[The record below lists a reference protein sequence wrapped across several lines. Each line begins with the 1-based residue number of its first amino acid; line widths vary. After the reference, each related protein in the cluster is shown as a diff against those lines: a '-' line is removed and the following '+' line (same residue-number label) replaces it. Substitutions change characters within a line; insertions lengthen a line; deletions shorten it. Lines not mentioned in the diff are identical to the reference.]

1 MRKSFL
7 MILLIACALLAQAQT
22 RQQMGG
28 VYYAYP
34 APKKPVSVKAPEGYT
49 PFYISHYGRHGSR
62 WLPSDSRYTWVNHHF
77 DDETNLTPLGKKVKG
92 WLTQVWEN
100 AKGNGGKL
108 TKLGEKQ
115 HRGIADRM
123 ARNFPQIFAKGNHV
137 QARSSVVDRCA
148 KSMLAFTDE
157 LRQLQPSL
165 DMDVKTDSADM
176 AWIAYTSPEVKAL
189 ENRTHI
195 VAKVSPDRFLHQ
207 LFKDIMKVDDPM
219 KLMSEIHTIASSIQ
233 DVGLNFKSY
242 PRQIEVGLYGLFT
255 DEEFKAFYDAN
266 NLRMTICNGEYPTNE
281 RIPARSAISLWEN
294 IEAEADKALSSD
306 KSSATLRFGHD
317 TSLYRLYSLMNMFF
331 ARPDAC
337 CDTDAKMASYKK
349 ESDAMDVVVPMAAN
363 LQLVFYKKKQWDR
376 AYPESNVL
384 VRILCNERN
393 VGELNLNAYIYND
406 DIEDMAGNYYTWAS
420 LKNYMH
426 EYIHYL
432 EHVRQLNAI
441 NTMVGT
447 AQANTKTAGK
457 FGKGSEEHGQT
468 LPAVLVPNGQ
478 NFWTPQTQ
486 DTEKKCIAPYY
497 YKDTELQGFR
507 NSHWIVGGCT
517 QDYGSFTIATLGG
530 KLRLQPEERATRF
543 SHEDEVSH
551 PHYYAVHL
559 RDEHLKTEM
568 TALSHSAIFRITPD
582 QDEDI
587 HIVINPNSDE
597 GEGYIEIDTLRHLV
611 YGYNPVH
618 RIYQGWGEPAG
629 FSGHFVLD
637 YSGELSFAIP
647 CSHMPNP
654 QYGETPCGFVDFGVF
669 SKEGKKPQ
677 GLSAKGSRSGA
688 WLTFKG
694 KAGKTIELR
703 AASSFTSK
711 ENACDNLISETAG
724 GYGFD
729 DLMRK
734 AETVWCDRLHTI
746 DVESKDVA
754 KVNQFYGALY
764 RASFLP
770 REMSDADGG
779 YPSFAKGE
787 HKYNEACNVNGF
799 DGNAD
804 MDETDM
810 VAEDTVVVDT
820 VAVDD
825 DNWPLT
831 YGDFSMW
838 DIYRAE
844 LPLYNIITP
853 TLSGDMMQS
862 LVNMYKE
869 GGWMPIFPCWN
880 SYTAAMIGDHSG
892 VALAD
897 AYVKGIRSFD
907 AKTAYE
913 GMRKNAFESPKTFEE
928 YKNGMGRRALNSYLK
943 YGYIPMED
951 SVKEAFHTNEQTSRT
966 LEYAFDD
973 FAVAQLAKALAE
985 SCSVEAKD
993 GPYTRQ
999 SLMTDYAELMRRS
1012 ENWRN
1017 VINPKT
1023 GWADGRHQNG
1033 KWEGNT
1039 DLVHRKSYIT
1049 EGATCHYTWYV
1060 PQNIQGLFNVINKSV
1075 DKSAKRLNRNA
1086 QGISQSDTM
1095 SAVVSRLDKMF
1106 DEGLYWHGNEPCHQV
1121 AYLYDA
1127 AGAPWKTQQRIHHI
1141 LNTEYNDTPGGL
1153 SGNDDAGQMS
1163 AWYVFSAIGFY
1174 PVCPSTPYYY
1184 IGTPSFDK
1192 VTFNLENG
1200 KKFEIQAHGVGDK
1213 AFYIQKTL
1221 LNGKPMSGY
1230 QLSHDDILKGGNL
1243 EFWMGERP
1251 ANESK

>member
-7 MILLIACALLAQAQT
+7 MILLMACALLAQAQT

-34 APKKPVSVKAPEGYT
+34 APKKPVSVRAPEGYT

-62 WLPSDSRYTWVNHHF
+62 WLPSDSRYIWVNQHF
-77 DDETNLTPLGKKVKG
+77 DDESNLTPLGKKVKG

-123 ARNFPQIFAKGNHV
+123 AHNFPQIFAKGNHV

-207 LFKDIMKVDDPM
+207 LFKDITKVDDPI

-242 PRQIEVGLYGLFT
+242 PRQIEKGLYGLFT

-266 NLRMTICNGEYPTNE
+266 NLRMTICNGVYPTNE

-294 IEAEADKALSSD
+294 VEAEADKALASD
-306 KSSATLRFGHD
+306 RPSATLRFGHD

-582 QDEDI
+582 QDEEV

-597 GEGYIEIDTLRHLV
+597 GEGYIEIDTLHHII

-637 YSGELSFAIP
+637 YSGELNFDVPSSDI
-647 CSHMPNP
+647 SNP
-654 QYGETPCGFVDFGVF
+654 RYGETPCGFDDFGVF
-669 SKEGKKPQ
+669 SKEEKTPQ

-694 KAGKTIELR
+694 KAGKPIEIR

-711 ENACDNLISETAG
+711 KNACDNLVGETAG
-724 GYGFD
+724 GFDFD
-729 DLMRK
+729 DFILN
-734 AETVWCDRLHTI
+734 AETIWCDRLHAI

-770 REMSDADGG
+770 HEMSDVYGSYPTFSKGKVEILDSSDSSALDDSADI
-779 YPSFAKGE
+779 
-787 HKYNEACNVNGF
+787 
-799 DGNAD
+799 AD
-804 MDETDM
+804 
-810 VAEDTVVVDT
+810 VLYVDT
-820 VAVDD
+820 ACVDSIATI
-825 DNWPLT
+825 PT
-831 YGDFSMW
+831 IYGDFSMW

-844 LPLYNIITP
+844 LPLCNIITP

-862 LVNMYKE
+862 LANMYKE

-892 VALAD
+892 VVLAD

-1075 DKSAKRLNRNA
+1075 DKSAKCLNRNV

>member
-7 MILLIACALLAQAQT
+7 MILLMACALLAQAQT

-62 WLPSDSRYTWVNHHF
+62 WLPSDSRYIWVNQHF
-77 DDETNLTPLGKKVKG
+77 DDESNLTPLGKKVKG

-123 ARNFPQIFAKGNHV
+123 AHNFPQIFAKGNHV

-207 LFKDIMKVDDPM
+207 LFKDITKVDDPI

-242 PRQIEVGLYGLFT
+242 PRQIEKGLYGLFT

-266 NLRMTICNGEYPTNE
+266 NLRMTICNGVYPTNE

-294 IEAEADKALSSD
+294 VEAEADKALASD
-306 KSSATLRFGHD
+306 RPSATLRFGHD

-582 QDEDI
+582 QDEEV

-597 GEGYIEIDTLRHLV
+597 GEGYIEIDTLHHII

-637 YSGELSFAIP
+637 YSGELNFDVPSSDI
-647 CSHMPNP
+647 SNP
-654 QYGETPCGFVDFGVF
+654 RYGETPCGFDDFGVF
-669 SKEGKKPQ
+669 SKEEKTPQ

-694 KAGKTIELR
+694 KAGKPIEIR

-711 ENACDNLISETAG
+711 KNACDNLVGETAG
-724 GYGFD
+724 GFDFD
-729 DLMRK
+729 DFILN
-734 AETVWCDRLHTI
+734 AETIWCDRLHAI

-770 REMSDADGG
+770 HEMSDVYGSYPTFSKGKVEILDSSDSSALDDSADI
-779 YPSFAKGE
+779 
-787 HKYNEACNVNGF
+787 
-799 DGNAD
+799 AD
-804 MDETDM
+804 
-810 VAEDTVVVDT
+810 VLYVDT
-820 VAVDD
+820 ACVDSIATI
-825 DNWPLT
+825 PT
-831 YGDFSMW
+831 IYGDFSMW

-928 YKNGMGRRALNSYLK
+928 YKNGMGRRALNSYVR

-1023 GWADGRHQNG
+1023 GWADGRHQNA

-1075 DKSAKRLNRNA
+1075 DKSAKCLNRNV

-1213 AFYIQKTL
+1213 AFYIQKML

>member
-115 HRGIADRM
+115 HRGIADRI

-242 PRQIEVGLYGLFT
+242 PRQIEKGLYGLFT

-266 NLRMTICNGEYPTNE
+266 NLRMTICNGVYPTNE

-294 IEAEADKALSSD
+294 VEAEADKALASD
-306 KSSATLRFGHD
+306 RPSATLRFGHD

-582 QDEDI
+582 QDEEV

-597 GEGYIEIDTLRHLV
+597 GEGYIEIDTLHHII

-637 YSGELSFAIP
+637 YSGELNFDVPSSDI
-647 CSHMPNP
+647 SNP
-654 QYGETPCGFVDFGVF
+654 RYGETPCGFDDFGVF
-669 SKEGKKPQ
+669 SKEEKTPQ

-694 KAGKTIELR
+694 KAGKPIEIR

-711 ENACDNLISETAG
+711 KNACDNLVGETAG
-724 GYGFD
+724 GFDFD
-729 DLMRK
+729 DFILN
-734 AETVWCDRLHTI
+734 AETIWCDRLHAI

-770 REMSDADGG
+770 HEMSDVYGSYPTFSKGKVEILDSSDSSALDDSADI
-779 YPSFAKGE
+779 
-787 HKYNEACNVNGF
+787 
-799 DGNAD
+799 AD
-804 MDETDM
+804 
-810 VAEDTVVVDT
+810 VLYVDT
-820 VAVDD
+820 ACVDSIATI
-825 DNWPLT
+825 PT
-831 YGDFSMW
+831 IYGDFSMW

-880 SYTAAMIGDHSG
+880 SYTAAMIGDHSS
-892 VALAD
+892 VVLAD

>member
-7 MILLIACALLAQAQT
+7 MILLMACALLAQAQT

-62 WLPSDSRYTWVNHHF
+62 WLPSGSRYTWVNHHF

-115 HRGIADRM
+115 HRGIADRI

-207 LFKDIMKVDDPM
+207 LFKDITKVDDPI

-242 PRQIEVGLYGLFT
+242 PRQIEKGLYGLFT

-294 IEAEADKALSSD
+294 VEAEADKALASD
-306 KSSATLRFGHD
+306 RPSATLRFGHD

-582 QDEDI
+582 QDEEV

-597 GEGYIEIDTLRHLV
+597 GEGYIEIDTLHHII

-637 YSGELSFAIP
+637 YSGELNFDVPSSDI
-647 CSHMPNP
+647 SNP
-654 QYGETPCGFVDFGVF
+654 RYGETPCGFDDFGVF
-669 SKEGKKPQ
+669 SKEEKTPQ

-694 KAGKTIELR
+694 KAGKPIEIR

-711 ENACDNLISETAG
+711 KNACDNLVGETAG
-724 GYGFD
+724 GFDFD
-729 DLMRK
+729 DFILN
-734 AETVWCDRLHTI
+734 AETIWCDRLHAI

-770 REMSDADGG
+770 HEMSDVYGSYPTFSTGKVEILDSSDSSALDDSADI
-779 YPSFAKGE
+779 
-787 HKYNEACNVNGF
+787 
-799 DGNAD
+799 AD
-804 MDETDM
+804 
-810 VAEDTVVVDT
+810 VLYVDT
-820 VAVDD
+820 ACVDSISTI
-825 DNWPLT
+825 PT
-831 YGDFSMW
+831 IYGDFSMW

>member
-7 MILLIACALLAQAQT
+7 MILLMACALLAQAQT

-62 WLPSDSRYTWVNHHF
+62 WLPSDSRYIWVNQHF
-77 DDETNLTPLGKKVKG
+77 DDESNLTPLGKKVKG

-123 ARNFPQIFAKGNHV
+123 AHNFPQIFAKGNHV

-207 LFKDIMKVDDPM
+207 LFKDITKVDDPM

-242 PRQIEVGLYGLFT
+242 PRQIEKGLYGLFT

-294 IEAEADKALSSD
+294 VEAEADKALASD
-306 KSSATLRFGHD
+306 RQSATLRFGHD

-582 QDEDI
+582 QDEEV

-597 GEGYIEIDTLRHLV
+597 GEGYIEIDTLHHII

-637 YSGELSFAIP
+637 YSGELNFDVPSSDI
-647 CSHMPNP
+647 SNP
-654 QYGETPCGFVDFGVF
+654 RYGETPCGFDDFGVF
-669 SKEGKKPQ
+669 SKEEKTPQ

-694 KAGKTIELR
+694 KAGKPIEIR

-711 ENACDNLISETAG
+711 KNACDNLVGETAG
-724 GYGFD
+724 GFDFD
-729 DLMRK
+729 DFILK
-734 AETVWCDRLHTI
+734 AETIWCDRLHAI

-770 REMSDADGG
+770 HEMSDVYGSYPTFSTGKVEILDSSDSSALDDSADI
-779 YPSFAKGE
+779 
-787 HKYNEACNVNGF
+787 
-799 DGNAD
+799 AD
-804 MDETDM
+804 
-810 VAEDTVVVDT
+810 VLYVDT
-820 VAVDD
+820 ACVDSISTI
-825 DNWPLT
+825 PT
-831 YGDFSMW
+831 IYGDFSMW

-985 SCSVEAKD
+985 SCSAEAKD
-993 GPYTRQ
+993 GPCTRQ
-999 SLMTDYAELMRRS
+999 SLKADYAELMRRS

>member
-7 MILLIACALLAQAQT
+7 MILLIVCALLAQAQT

-34 APKKPVSVKAPEGYT
+34 APKKPVSVKAPEGYI

-62 WLPSDSRYTWVNHHF
+62 WLPSDSRYIWVNQHF
-77 DDETNLTPLGKKVKG
+77 DDESNLTPLGKTVKG

-115 HRGIADRM
+115 YRGIADRM
-123 ARNFPQIFAKGNHV
+123 AHNFPQIFAKGNHV

-207 LFKDIMKVDDPM
+207 LFKDITKVDDPM

-242 PRQIEVGLYGLFT
+242 PRQIEKGLYGLFT

-294 IEAEADKALSSD
+294 VEAEADKALASD
-306 KSSATLRFGHD
+306 RPSATLRFGHD

-384 VRILCNERN
+384 VKILCNERN

-582 QDEDI
+582 QDEEV

-597 GEGYIEIDTLRHLV
+597 GEGYIEIDTLHHII

-637 YSGELSFAIP
+637 YSGELNFDVPSSDI
-647 CSHMPNP
+647 SNP
-654 QYGETPCGFVDFGVF
+654 RYGETPCGFDDFGVF
-669 SKEGKKPQ
+669 SKEEKTPQ
-677 GLSAKGSRSGA
+677 GLSVKGSRSGA

-694 KAGKTIELR
+694 KAGKPIEIR

-711 ENACDNLISETAG
+711 KNACDNLVGETG
-724 GYGFD
+724 GRF
-729 DLMRK
+729 
-734 AETVWCDRLHTI
+734 
-746 DVESKDVA
+746 
-754 KVNQFYGALY
+754 
-764 RASFLP
+764 
-770 REMSDADGG
+770 
-779 YPSFAKGE
+779 
-787 HKYNEACNVNGF
+787 
-799 DGNAD
+799 
-804 MDETDM
+804 
-810 VAEDTVVVDT
+810 
-820 VAVDD
+820 
-825 DNWPLT
+825 
-831 YGDFSMW
+831 
-838 DIYRAE
+838 
-844 LPLYNIITP
+844 
-853 TLSGDMMQS
+853 
-862 LVNMYKE
+862 
-869 GGWMPIFPCWN
+869 
-880 SYTAAMIGDHSG
+880 
-892 VALAD
+892 
-897 AYVKGIRSFD
+897 
-907 AKTAYE
+907 
-913 GMRKNAFESPKTFEE
+913 
-928 YKNGMGRRALNSYLK
+928 
-943 YGYIPMED
+943 
-951 SVKEAFHTNEQTSRT
+951 
-966 LEYAFDD
+966 
-973 FAVAQLAKALAE
+973 
-985 SCSVEAKD
+985 
-993 GPYTRQ
+993 
-999 SLMTDYAELMRRS
+999 
-1012 ENWRN
+1012 
-1017 VINPKT
+1017 
-1023 GWADGRHQNG
+1023 
-1033 KWEGNT
+1033 
-1039 DLVHRKSYIT
+1039 
-1049 EGATCHYTWYV
+1049 
-1060 PQNIQGLFNVINKSV
+1060 
-1075 DKSAKRLNRNA
+1075 
-1086 QGISQSDTM
+1086 
-1095 SAVVSRLDKMF
+1095 
-1106 DEGLYWHGNEPCHQV
+1106 
-1121 AYLYDA
+1121 
-1127 AGAPWKTQQRIHHI
+1127 
-1141 LNTEYNDTPGGL
+1141 
-1153 SGNDDAGQMS
+1153 
-1163 AWYVFSAIGFY
+1163 
-1174 PVCPSTPYYY
+1174 
-1184 IGTPSFDK
+1184 
-1192 VTFNLENG
+1192 
-1200 KKFEIQAHGVGDK
+1200 
-1213 AFYIQKTL
+1213 
-1221 LNGKPMSGY
+1221 
-1230 QLSHDDILKGGNL
+1230 
-1243 EFWMGERP
+1243 
-1251 ANESK
+1251 

>member
-1 MRKSFL
+1 
-7 MILLIACALLAQAQT
+7 
-22 RQQMGG
+22 
-28 VYYAYP
+28 
-34 APKKPVSVKAPEGYT
+34 
-49 PFYISHYGRHGSR
+49 
-62 WLPSDSRYTWVNHHF
+62 
-77 DDETNLTPLGKKVKG
+77 
-92 WLTQVWEN
+92 
-100 AKGNGGKL
+100 
-108 TKLGEKQ
+108 
-115 HRGIADRM
+115 
-123 ARNFPQIFAKGNHV
+123 
-137 QARSSVVDRCA
+137 
-148 KSMLAFTDE
+148 
-157 LRQLQPSL
+157 
-165 DMDVKTDSADM
+165 
-176 AWIAYTSPEVKAL
+176 
-189 ENRTHI
+189 
-195 VAKVSPDRFLHQ
+195 
-207 LFKDIMKVDDPM
+207 
-219 KLMSEIHTIASSIQ
+219 
-233 DVGLNFKSY
+233 
-242 PRQIEVGLYGLFT
+242 
-255 DEEFKAFYDAN
+255 
-266 NLRMTICNGEYPTNE
+266 MTICNGEYPTNE

-294 IEAEADKALSSD
+294 VEAEADKALASD
-306 KSSATLRFGHD
+306 RPSATLRFGHD

-384 VRILCNERN
+384 VKILCNERN

-582 QDEDI
+582 QDEEV

-597 GEGYIEIDTLRHLV
+597 GEGYIEIDTLHHII

-637 YSGELSFAIP
+637 YSGELNFDVPSSDI
-647 CSHMPNP
+647 SNP
-654 QYGETPCGFVDFGVF
+654 RYGETPCGFDDFGVF
-669 SKEGKKPQ
+669 SKEEKTPQ
-677 GLSAKGSRSGA
+677 GLSVKGSRSGA

-694 KAGKTIELR
+694 KAGKPIEIR

-711 ENACDNLISETAG
+711 KNACDNLVGETAG
-724 GYGFD
+724 GFDFD
-729 DLMRK
+729 DFILK
-734 AETVWCDRLHTI
+734 AETIWCDRLHAI

-770 REMSDADGG
+770 HEMSDVYGSYPTFSKGKVEILDSPDSSALDDSADI
-779 YPSFAKGE
+779 
-787 HKYNEACNVNGF
+787 
-799 DGNAD
+799 AD
-804 MDETDM
+804 VLD
-810 VAEDTVVVDT
+810 VDT
-820 VAVDD
+820 ACVDSTTTI
-825 DNWPLT
+825 PT
-831 YGDFSMW
+831 IYGDFSMW

-1075 DKSAKRLNRNA
+1075 DKSAKCLNRNV

>member
-7 MILLIACALLAQAQT
+7 MILLIVCALLAQAQT

-62 WLPSDSRYTWVNHHF
+62 WLPSDSRYIWVNQHF
-77 DDETNLTPLGKKVKG
+77 DDESNLTPLGKKVKG

-100 AKGNGGKL
+100 AKGNDGKL

-123 ARNFPQIFAKGNHV
+123 VRNFPQIFAKGNHV

-207 LFKDIMKVDDPM
+207 LFKDITKVDDPM

-242 PRQIEVGLYGLFT
+242 PRQIEKGLYGLFT

-294 IEAEADKALSSD
+294 VEAEADKALASD
-306 KSSATLRFGHD
+306 RPSATLRFGHD

-406 DIEDMAGNYYTWAS
+406 DIEYMAGNYYTWAS

-582 QDEDI
+582 QDEEV

-597 GEGYIEIDTLRHLV
+597 GEGYIEIDTLHHII

-637 YSGELSFAIP
+637 YSGELNFDVPSSDI
-647 CSHMPNP
+647 SNP
-654 QYGETPCGFVDFGVF
+654 RYGETPCGFDDFGVF
-669 SKEGKKPQ
+669 SKEEKTPQ

-694 KAGKTIELR
+694 KAGKPIEIR

-711 ENACDNLISETAG
+711 KNACDNLVGETAG
-724 GYGFD
+724 GFDFD
-729 DLMRK
+729 DFILN
-734 AETVWCDRLHTI
+734 AETIWCDRLHAI

-770 REMSDADGG
+770 HEMSDVYGSYPTFSKGKVEILDSSDSSALDDSADI
-779 YPSFAKGE
+779 
-787 HKYNEACNVNGF
+787 
-799 DGNAD
+799 AD
-804 MDETDM
+804 
-810 VAEDTVVVDT
+810 VLYVDT
-820 VAVDD
+820 ACVDSIATI
-825 DNWPLT
+825 PT
-831 YGDFSMW
+831 IYGDFSMW

-844 LPLYNIITP
+844 LPLCNIITP

-862 LVNMYKE
+862 LANMYKE

-892 VALAD
+892 VVLAD

-1075 DKSAKRLNRNA
+1075 DKSAKCLNRNV

>member
-7 MILLIACALLAQAQT
+7 MILLMACALLAQAQT

-34 APKKPVSVKAPEGYT
+34 APQKPVSMKAPEGYT
-49 PFYISHYGRHGSR
+49 AFYVSHYGRHGSR

-123 ARNFPQIFAKGNHV
+123 AHNFPQIFAKGNHV

-148 KSMLAFTDE
+148 KSMMAFTDE

-207 LFKDIMKVDDPM
+207 LFKDITKVDDPI

-266 NLRMTICNGEYPTNE
+266 NLRMTICNGVYPTNE

-294 IEAEADKALSSD
+294 VEAEADKALASD
-306 KSSATLRFGHD
+306 RPSATLRFGHD

-582 QDEDI
+582 QDEEV

-597 GEGYIEIDTLRHLV
+597 GEGYIEIDTLHHII

-637 YSGELSFAIP
+637 YSGELNFDVPSSDI
-647 CSHMPNP
+647 SNP
-654 QYGETPCGFVDFGVF
+654 RYGETPCGFDDFGVF
-669 SKEGKKPQ
+669 SKEEKTPQ
-677 GLSAKGSRSGA
+677 GLSVKGSRSGA

-694 KAGKTIELR
+694 KAGKPIEIR

-711 ENACDNLISETAG
+711 KNACDNLVGETAG
-724 GYGFD
+724 GFDFD
-729 DLMRK
+729 DFILN
-734 AETVWCDRLHTI
+734 AETIWCDRLHAI

-770 REMSDADGG
+770 HEMSDVYGSYPTFSTGKVEILDSSDSSALDDSADI
-779 YPSFAKGE
+779 
-787 HKYNEACNVNGF
+787 
-799 DGNAD
+799 AD
-804 MDETDM
+804 
-810 VAEDTVVVDT
+810 VLYVDT
-820 VAVDD
+820 ACVDSISTI
-825 DNWPLT
+825 PT
-831 YGDFSMW
+831 IYGDFSMW

-999 SLMTDYAELMRRS
+999 SLKADYAELMRRS

-1086 QGISQSDTM
+1086 QGIFQSDTM

>member
-7 MILLIACALLAQAQT
+7 MILLIVCALLAQAQT

-62 WLPSDSRYTWVNHHF
+62 WLPSDSRYIWVNQHF
-77 DDETNLTPLGKKVKG
+77 DDESNLTPLGKKVKG

-123 ARNFPQIFAKGNHV
+123 AHNFPQIFAKGNHV

-207 LFKDIMKVDDPM
+207 LFKDITKVDDPM

-242 PRQIEVGLYGLFT
+242 PRQIEKGLYGLFT

-294 IEAEADKALSSD
+294 VEAEADKALASD
-306 KSSATLRFGHD
+306 RPSATLRFGHD

-384 VRILCNERN
+384 VKILCNERN

-551 PHYYAVHL
+551 PHYYAVNL

-582 QDEDI
+582 KDEDI

-597 GEGYIEIDTLRHLV
+597 GEGYVEIDTLRHLV

-629 FSGHFVLD
+629 FCGHFVLD

-677 GLSAKGSRSGA
+677 GQSAKGSRSGA

-694 KAGKTIELR
+694 KAGKPIELR

-1075 DKSAKRLNRNA
+1075 DKSAKCLNRNV

>member
-207 LFKDIMKVDDPM
+207 LFKDITKVDDPI

-242 PRQIEVGLYGLFT
+242 PRQIEKGLYGLFT

-266 NLRMTICNGEYPTNE
+266 NLRMTICNGVYPTNE

-294 IEAEADKALSSD
+294 VEAEADKALASD
-306 KSSATLRFGHD
+306 RPSATLRFGHD

-582 QDEDI
+582 QDEEV

-597 GEGYIEIDTLRHLV
+597 GEGYIEIDTLHHII

-637 YSGELSFAIP
+637 YSGELNFDVPSSDI
-647 CSHMPNP
+647 SNP
-654 QYGETPCGFVDFGVF
+654 RYGETPCGFDDFGVF
-669 SKEGKKPQ
+669 SKEEKTPQ

-694 KAGKTIELR
+694 KAGKPIEIR

-711 ENACDNLISETAG
+711 KNACDNLVGETAG
-724 GYGFD
+724 GFDFD
-729 DLMRK
+729 DFILN
-734 AETVWCDRLHTI
+734 AETIWCDRLHAI

-770 REMSDADGG
+770 HEMSDVYGSYPTFSKGKVEILDSSDSSALDDSADI
-779 YPSFAKGE
+779 
-787 HKYNEACNVNGF
+787 
-799 DGNAD
+799 AD
-804 MDETDM
+804 
-810 VAEDTVVVDT
+810 VLYVDT
-820 VAVDD
+820 ACVDSIATI
-825 DNWPLT
+825 PT
-831 YGDFSMW
+831 IYGDFSMW

-1075 DKSAKRLNRNA
+1075 DKAAKCLNRNA

>member
-7 MILLIACALLAQAQT
+7 MILLIVCALLAQAQT

-62 WLPSDSRYTWVNHHF
+62 WLPSDSRYTWVNQHF
-77 DDETNLTPLGKKVKG
+77 DDESNLTPLGKKVKG

-207 LFKDIMKVDDPM
+207 LFKDITKVDDPM

-242 PRQIEVGLYGLFT
+242 PRQIEKGLYGLFT

-294 IEAEADKALSSD
+294 VEAEADKALASD
-306 KSSATLRFGHD
+306 RPSATLRFGHD

-582 QDEDI
+582 QDEEV

-597 GEGYIEIDTLRHLV
+597 GEGYIEIDTLHHII

-637 YSGELSFAIP
+637 YSGELNFDVPSSDI
-647 CSHMPNP
+647 SNP
-654 QYGETPCGFVDFGVF
+654 RYGETPCGFDDFGVF
-669 SKEGKKPQ
+669 SKEEKTPQ
-677 GLSAKGSRSGA
+677 GLSVKGSRSGA

-694 KAGKTIELR
+694 KAGKPIEIR

-711 ENACDNLISETAG
+711 KNACDNLVGETAG
-724 GYGFD
+724 GFDFD
-729 DLMRK
+729 DFILK
-734 AETVWCDRLHTI
+734 AETIWCDRLHAI

-770 REMSDADGG
+770 HEMSDVYGSYPTFSKGKVEILDSSDSSALDDSADI
-779 YPSFAKGE
+779 
-787 HKYNEACNVNGF
+787 
-799 DGNAD
+799 AD
-804 MDETDM
+804 
-810 VAEDTVVVDT
+810 VLYVDT
-820 VAVDD
+820 ACVDSIATI
-825 DNWPLT
+825 PT
-831 YGDFSMW
+831 IYGDFSMW

-928 YKNGMGRRALNSYLK
+928 YKNGMGRRALNSYLR

-1075 DKSAKRLNRNA
+1075 DKSAKCLNRNV

>member
-62 WLPSDSRYTWVNHHF
+62 WLPSDSRYIWVNQHF
-77 DDETNLTPLGKKVKG
+77 DDESNLTPLGKKVKG

-148 KSMLAFTDE
+148 KSMQAFTDE

-195 VAKVSPDRFLHQ
+195 VAKVSPDRFLCQ
-207 LFKDIMKVDDPM
+207 LFKDITKVDDPM

-233 DVGLNFKSY
+233 DVGLNFKYY
-242 PRQIEVGLYGLFT
+242 PKDIENGLYGLFM
-255 DEEFKAFYDAN
+255 DEEFRAIYDAN
-266 NLRMTICNGEYPTNE
+266 NLRMTICNGEYSTNE
-281 RIPARSAISLWEN
+281 QIPARSAISLWEN
-294 IEAEADKALSSD
+294 IEAEADKALASD
-306 KSSATLRFGHD
+306 RPSATLRFGHD

-337 CDTDAKMASYKK
+337 SDTDAEMASYKK

-363 LQLVFYKKKQWDR
+363 LQLVFYKKKKWDS
-376 AYPESNVL
+376 AHPENNVL

-447 AQANTKTAGK
+447 AQANTKTAGM

-551 PHYYAVHL
+551 PHYYAVNL

-582 QDEDI
+582 KDEDI

-694 KAGKTIELR
+694 KAGKPIELR

-770 REMSDADGG
+770 HEMSDVYGG
-779 YPSFAKGE
+779 YPTFSTGKVEILDSSDSSAL
-787 HKYNEACNVNGF
+787 
-799 DGNAD
+799 DDSAD
-804 MDETDM
+804 IADVLD
-810 VAEDTVVVDT
+810 VDT
-820 VAVDD
+820 ACVDSTTTI
-825 DNWPLT
+825 PT
-831 YGDFSMW
+831 IYGDFSMW

-897 AYVKGIRSFD
+897 AYVKGIRNFD

-1023 GWADGRHQNG
+1023 GWADGRHQNA

-1060 PQNIQGLFNVINKSV
+1060 PQNIQGLFDVINKSV

-1086 QGISQSDTM
+1086 QDISQSDTM

-1174 PVCPSTPYYY
+1174 QVCPSTPYYY

>member
-7 MILLIACALLAQAQT
+7 MILLIVCALLAQAQI

-62 WLPSDSRYTWVNHHF
+62 WLPSDSRYTWVNQHF
-77 DDETNLTPLGKKVKG
+77 DDESNLTPLGKKVKG

-207 LFKDIMKVDDPM
+207 LFKDITKVDDPM

-242 PRQIEVGLYGLFT
+242 PRQIEKGLYGLFT

-266 NLRMTICNGEYPTNE
+266 NLRMTICNGVYPTNE

-294 IEAEADKALSSD
+294 IETEADKALSSD

-317 TSLYRLYSLMNMFF
+317 TALYRLLSLFRFDKCNYSSNKNIPNKEIATVEGIDLMD
-331 ARPDAC
+331 R
-337 CDTDAKMASYKK
+337 
-349 ESDAMDVVVPMAAN
+349 VVPMAAN
-363 LQLVFYKKKQWDR
+363 LQMVFYKTDIPLR
-376 AYPESNVL
+376 NLRELADTAAIEIDVDTVL
-384 VRILCNERN
+384 VKFF
-393 VGELNLNAYIYND
+393 LNGQQMSLPLTSGDISEEGDDCYGWSSVKAY
-406 DIEDMAGNYYTWAS
+406 
-420 LKNYMH
+420 LK

-530 KLRLQPEERATRF
+530 KLRLQPKERATRF

-551 PHYYAVHL
+551 PHYYAVNL

-582 QDEDI
+582 QDEEV

-597 GEGYIEIDTLRHLV
+597 GEGYIEIDTLHHII

-637 YSGELSFAIP
+637 YSGELNFDVPSSDI
-647 CSHMPNP
+647 SNP
-654 QYGETPCGFVDFGVF
+654 QYGETPCGFDDFGVF
-669 SKEGKKPQ
+669 SKEEKTPQ

-694 KAGKTIELR
+694 KAGKPIEIR

-711 ENACDNLISETAG
+711 KNACDNLVGETAG
-724 GYGFD
+724 GFDFD
-729 DLMRK
+729 DFILN
-734 AETVWCDRLHTI
+734 AETIWCDRLHAI

-770 REMSDADGG
+770 HEMSDVYGSYPTFSKGKVEILDSSDSSALDDSADI
-779 YPSFAKGE
+779 
-787 HKYNEACNVNGF
+787 
-799 DGNAD
+799 AD
-804 MDETDM
+804 
-810 VAEDTVVVDT
+810 VLYVDT
-820 VAVDD
+820 ACVDSIATI
-825 DNWPLT
+825 PT
-831 YGDFSMW
+831 IYGDFSMW

-928 YKNGMGRRALNSYLK
+928 YKNGMGRRALNSYLR
-943 YGYIPMED
+943 YGYIPIED

-1075 DKSAKRLNRNA
+1075 DKAAKCLNRNV

-1127 AGAPWKTQQRIHHI
+1127 AGAPWKTQQRIYHI

-1213 AFYIQKTL
+1213 AFYIQKML

>member
-7 MILLIACALLAQAQT
+7 MILLIVCALLAQAQT

-148 KSMLAFTDE
+148 KSMQAFTDE

-242 PRQIEVGLYGLFT
+242 PRQIEKGLYGLFT

-266 NLRMTICNGEYPTNE
+266 NLRMTICNGVYPTNE

-294 IEAEADKALSSD
+294 VEAEADKALASD
-306 KSSATLRFGHD
+306 RPSATLRFGHD

-582 QDEDI
+582 QDEEV

-597 GEGYIEIDTLRHLV
+597 GEGYIEIDTLHHII

-637 YSGELSFAIP
+637 YSGELNFDVPSSDI
-647 CSHMPNP
+647 SNP
-654 QYGETPCGFVDFGVF
+654 RYGETPCGFDDFGVF
-669 SKEGKKPQ
+669 SKEEKTPQ

-694 KAGKTIELR
+694 KAGKPIEIR

-711 ENACDNLISETAG
+711 KNACDNLVGETAG
-724 GYGFD
+724 GFDFD
-729 DLMRK
+729 DFILN
-734 AETVWCDRLHTI
+734 AETIWCDRLHAI

-770 REMSDADGG
+770 HEMSDVYGSYPTFSKGKVEILDSSDSSALDDSADI
-779 YPSFAKGE
+779 
-787 HKYNEACNVNGF
+787 
-799 DGNAD
+799 AD
-804 MDETDM
+804 
-810 VAEDTVVVDT
+810 VLYVDT
-820 VAVDD
+820 ACVDSIATI
-825 DNWPLT
+825 PT
-831 YGDFSMW
+831 IYGDFSMW

-844 LPLYNIITP
+844 LPLCNIITP

-880 SYTAAMIGDHSG
+880 SYTAAMIGDHSD
-892 VALAD
+892 VVLAD

-1060 PQNIQGLFNVINKSV
+1060 PQNIQGLFDVINKSV

-1213 AFYIQKTL
+1213 AFYIQKAL

>member
-207 LFKDIMKVDDPM
+207 LFKDITKVDDPI

-242 PRQIEVGLYGLFT
+242 PRQIEKGLYGLFT

-266 NLRMTICNGEYPTNE
+266 NLRMTICNGVYPTNE

-294 IEAEADKALSSD
+294 VEAEADKALASD
-306 KSSATLRFGHD
+306 RPSATLRFGHD

-349 ESDAMDVVVPMAAN
+349 KSDAMDVVVPMAAN

-406 DIEDMAGNYYTWAS
+406 DIEDMAGNYYTWAA

-582 QDEDI
+582 QDEEV

-597 GEGYIEIDTLRHLV
+597 GEGYIEIDTLHHII

-637 YSGELSFAIP
+637 YSGELNFDVPSSDI
-647 CSHMPNP
+647 SNP
-654 QYGETPCGFVDFGVF
+654 RYGETPCGFDDFGVF
-669 SKEGKKPQ
+669 SKEEKTPQ
-677 GLSAKGSRSGA
+677 GLSVKGSRSGA

-694 KAGKTIELR
+694 KAGKPIEIR

-711 ENACDNLISETAG
+711 KNACDNLVGETAG
-724 GYGFD
+724 GFDFD
-729 DLMRK
+729 DFILN
-734 AETVWCDRLHTI
+734 AETIWCDRLHAI

-770 REMSDADGG
+770 HEMSDVYGSYPTFSKGKVEILDSSDSSALDDSADI
-779 YPSFAKGE
+779 
-787 HKYNEACNVNGF
+787 
-799 DGNAD
+799 AD
-804 MDETDM
+804 
-810 VAEDTVVVDT
+810 VLYVDT
-820 VAVDD
+820 ACVDSISTI
-825 DNWPLT
+825 PT
-831 YGDFSMW
+831 IYGDFSMW

-1023 GWADGRHQNG
+1023 GWADGRHQNA

-1075 DKSAKRLNRNA
+1075 DKSAKCLNRNV

-1213 AFYIQKTL
+1213 AFYIQKML

>member
-7 MILLIACALLAQAQT
+7 MILLIVCALLAQAQT

-62 WLPSDSRYTWVNHHF
+62 WLPSDSRYIWVNQHF
-77 DDETNLTPLGKKVKG
+77 DDESNLTPLGKKVKG

-115 HRGIADRM
+115 HRGIANRM
-123 ARNFPQIFAKGNHV
+123 AHNFPQIFAKGNHV

-207 LFKDIMKVDDPM
+207 LFKDITKVDDPM

-242 PRQIEVGLYGLFT
+242 PRQIEKGLYGLFT

-294 IEAEADKALSSD
+294 VEAEADKALASD
-306 KSSATLRFGHD
+306 RPSATLRFGHD

-582 QDEDI
+582 KDEDI

-597 GEGYIEIDTLRHLV
+597 GEGYVEIDTLRHLV

-629 FSGHFVLD
+629 FCGHLVLD

-694 KAGKTIELR
+694 KAGKPIELR

-1075 DKSAKRLNRNA
+1075 DKSAKCLNRNV

>member
-7 MILLIACALLAQAQT
+7 MILLIVCALLAQAQT

-62 WLPSDSRYTWVNHHF
+62 WLPSDSRYIWVNQHF
-77 DDETNLTPLGKKVKG
+77 DDESNLTPLGKKVKG

-123 ARNFPQIFAKGNHV
+123 AHNFPQIFAKGNHV

-148 KSMLAFTDE
+148 KSMQAFTDE

-242 PRQIEVGLYGLFT
+242 PRQIEKGLYGLFT

-294 IEAEADKALSSD
+294 VEAEADKALASD
-306 KSSATLRFGHD
+306 RPSATLRFGHD

-582 QDEDI
+582 QDEEV

-597 GEGYIEIDTLRHLV
+597 GEGYIEIDTLHHII

-637 YSGELSFAIP
+637 YSGELNFDVPSSDI
-647 CSHMPNP
+647 SNP
-654 QYGETPCGFVDFGVF
+654 RYGETPCGFDDFGVF
-669 SKEGKKPQ
+669 SKEEKTPQ

-694 KAGKTIELR
+694 KAGKPIEIR

-711 ENACDNLISETAG
+711 KNACDNLVGETAG
-724 GYGFD
+724 GFDFD
-729 DLMRK
+729 DFILN
-734 AETVWCDRLHTI
+734 AETIWCDRLHAI

-770 REMSDADGG
+770 HEMSDVYGSYPTFSKGKVEILDSSDSSALDDSADI
-779 YPSFAKGE
+779 
-787 HKYNEACNVNGF
+787 
-799 DGNAD
+799 AD
-804 MDETDM
+804 
-810 VAEDTVVVDT
+810 VLYVDT
-820 VAVDD
+820 ACVDSIATI
-825 DNWPLT
+825 PT
-831 YGDFSMW
+831 IYGDFSMW

-1213 AFYIQKTL
+1213 AFYIQKML

>member
-1 MRKSFL
+1 MRKSLL
-7 MILLIACALLAQAQT
+7 MILLIVCALLAQAQT

-34 APKKPVSVKAPEGYT
+34 APKKPVSVKAPEGYI

-62 WLPSDSRYTWVNHHF
+62 WLPSDSRYIWVNQHF
-77 DDETNLTPLGKKVKG
+77 DEESNLTPLGKKVKG

-123 ARNFPQIFAKGNHV
+123 AHNFPQIFAKGNHV

-207 LFKDIMKVDDPM
+207 LFKDITKVDGPM

-242 PRQIEVGLYGLFT
+242 PRQIEKGLYGLFT

-294 IEAEADKALSSD
+294 VEAEADKALASD
-306 KSSATLRFGHD
+306 RPSATLRFGHD

-582 QDEDI
+582 QDEEV

-973 FAVAQLAKALAE
+973 FAVAQLAKALTE
-985 SCSVEAKD
+985 SCSAEAKD
-993 GPYTRQ
+993 GPCTRQ
-999 SLMTDYAELMRRS
+999 SLKADYAELMRRS

-1075 DKSAKRLNRNA
+1075 DKSAKCLNRNV

-1174 PVCPSTPYYY
+1174 PVCPGTPYYY

-1213 AFYIQKTL
+1213 AFNIQKTL

>member
-7 MILLIACALLAQAQT
+7 MILLMACAFFAQAQT

-34 APKKPVSVKAPEGYT
+34 APQKPVSMKAPEGYT
-49 PFYISHYGRHGSR
+49 AFYVSHYGRHGSR

-123 ARNFPQIFAKGNHV
+123 AHNFPQIFAKGNHV

-266 NLRMTICNGEYPTNE
+266 NLRMTICNGVYPTNE

-294 IEAEADKALSSD
+294 VEAEADKALASD
-306 KSSATLRFGHD
+306 RPSATLRFGHD

-337 CDTDAKMASYKK
+337 CDTDVKMASYKK

-582 QDEDI
+582 QDEEV

-597 GEGYIEIDTLRHLV
+597 GEGYIEIDTLHHII

-637 YSGELSFAIP
+637 YSGELNFDVPSSDI
-647 CSHMPNP
+647 SNP
-654 QYGETPCGFVDFGVF
+654 RYGETPCGFDDFGVF
-669 SKEGKKPQ
+669 SKEEKTPQ

-694 KAGKTIELR
+694 KAGKPIEIR

-711 ENACDNLISETAG
+711 KNACDNLVGETAG
-724 GYGFD
+724 GFDFD
-729 DLMRK
+729 DFILN
-734 AETVWCDRLHTI
+734 AETIWCDRLHAI

-770 REMSDADGG
+770 HEMSDVYGSYPTFSTGKVEILDSSDRSALDDSADI
-779 YPSFAKGE
+779 
-787 HKYNEACNVNGF
+787 
-799 DGNAD
+799 AD
-804 MDETDM
+804 
-810 VAEDTVVVDT
+810 VLYVDT
-820 VAVDD
+820 ACVDSISTI
-825 DNWPLT
+825 PT
-831 YGDFSMW
+831 IYGDFSMW

-973 FAVAQLAKALAE
+973 FSVAQLAKALAE

-1075 DKSAKRLNRNA
+1075 DKSAKCVNRNV

>member
-7 MILLIACALLAQAQT
+7 MILLMACALLAQAQT

-34 APKKPVSVKAPEGYT
+34 APQKPVSMKAPEGYT
-49 PFYISHYGRHGSR
+49 AFYVSHYGRHGSR

-123 ARNFPQIFAKGNHV
+123 AHNFPQIFAKGNHV

-148 KSMLAFTDE
+148 KSMMAFTDE

-207 LFKDIMKVDDPM
+207 LFKDITKVDDPI

-242 PRQIEVGLYGLFT
+242 PRQIEKGLYGLFT

-294 IEAEADKALSSD
+294 VEAEADKALASD
-306 KSSATLRFGHD
+306 RPSATLRFGHD

-582 QDEDI
+582 QDEEV

-597 GEGYIEIDTLRHLV
+597 GEGYIEIDTLHHII

-637 YSGELSFAIP
+637 YSGELNFDVPSSDI
-647 CSHMPNP
+647 SNP
-654 QYGETPCGFVDFGVF
+654 RYGETPCGFDDFGVF
-669 SKEGKKPQ
+669 SKEEKTPQ
-677 GLSAKGSRSGA
+677 GLSVKGSRSGA

-694 KAGKTIELR
+694 KAGKPIEIR

-711 ENACDNLISETAG
+711 KNACDNLVGETAG
-724 GYGFD
+724 GFDFD
-729 DLMRK
+729 DFILN
-734 AETVWCDRLHTI
+734 AETIWCDRLHAI

-770 REMSDADGG
+770 HEMSDVYGSYPTFSKGKVEILDSSDSSALDDSADI
-779 YPSFAKGE
+779 
-787 HKYNEACNVNGF
+787 
-799 DGNAD
+799 AD
-804 MDETDM
+804 
-810 VAEDTVVVDT
+810 VLYVDT
-820 VAVDD
+820 ACVDSIATI
-825 DNWPLT
+825 PT
-831 YGDFSMW
+831 IYGDFSMW

-973 FAVAQLAKALAE
+973 FAVAQLAKALTE
-985 SCSVEAKD
+985 SCSAEAKD
-993 GPYTRQ
+993 GPCTRQ
-999 SLMTDYAELMRRS
+999 SLKADYAELMRRS

-1075 DKSAKRLNRNA
+1075 DKAAKCLNRNA

-1127 AGAPWKTQQRIHHI
+1127 VGAPWKTQQRIHHI

>member
-7 MILLIACALLAQAQT
+7 MILLIVCALLAQAQT

-62 WLPSDSRYTWVNHHF
+62 WLPSDSRYIWVNQHF
-77 DDETNLTPLGKKVKG
+77 DDESNLTPLGKKVKG

-123 ARNFPQIFAKGNHV
+123 AHNFPQIFAKGNHV

-189 ENRTHI
+189 ENCTHI

-207 LFKDIMKVDDPM
+207 LFKDITKVDDPM

-242 PRQIEVGLYGLFT
+242 PRQIEKGLYGLFT

-266 NLRMTICNGEYPTNE
+266 NLRMTICNGVYPTNE

-294 IEAEADKALSSD
+294 VEAEADKALASD
-306 KSSATLRFGHD
+306 RPSATLRFGHD

-582 QDEDI
+582 QDEEV

-597 GEGYIEIDTLRHLV
+597 GEGYIEIDTLHHII

-637 YSGELSFAIP
+637 YSGELNFDVPSSDI
-647 CSHMPNP
+647 SNP
-654 QYGETPCGFVDFGVF
+654 QYGETPCGFDDFGVF
-669 SKEGKKPQ
+669 SKEEKTPQ
-677 GLSAKGSRSGA
+677 GLSVKGSRSGA

-694 KAGKTIELR
+694 KAGKPIEIR

-711 ENACDNLISETAG
+711 KNACDNLVGETAG
-724 GYGFD
+724 GFDFD
-729 DLMRK
+729 DFILN
-734 AETVWCDRLHTI
+734 AETIWCDRLHAI

-770 REMSDADGG
+770 HEMSDVYGSYPTFSTGKVEILDSSDSSALDDSADI
-779 YPSFAKGE
+779 
-787 HKYNEACNVNGF
+787 
-799 DGNAD
+799 AD
-804 MDETDM
+804 
-810 VAEDTVVVDT
+810 VLYVDT
-820 VAVDD
+820 ACVDSIATI
-825 DNWPLT
+825 PT
-831 YGDFSMW
+831 IYGDFSMW

-1075 DKSAKRLNRNA
+1075 DKAAKCLNRNV

>member
-7 MILLIACALLAQAQT
+7 MILLIVCALLAQAQT

-123 ARNFPQIFAKGNHV
+123 AHNFPQIFAKGNHV

-148 KSMLAFTDE
+148 KSMMAFTDE

-207 LFKDIMKVDDPM
+207 LFKDITKVDDPI

-242 PRQIEVGLYGLFT
+242 PRQIEKGLYGLFT

-266 NLRMTICNGEYPTNE
+266 NLRMTICNGVYPMNE

-294 IEAEADKALSSD
+294 VEAEADNALASD
-306 KSSATLRFGHD
+306 RPSATLRFGHD

-406 DIEDMAGNYYTWAS
+406 DIEYMAGNYYTWAS

-551 PHYYAVHL
+551 PHYYAVNL

-582 QDEDI
+582 KDEDI

-694 KAGKTIELR
+694 KAGKPIELR

-724 GYGFD
+724 GYDFD
-729 DLMRK
+729 DFILN
-734 AETVWCDRLHTI
+734 AETIWCDRLHAI

-770 REMSDADGG
+770 HEMSDVYGSYPTFSTGKVEILDSSDSSALDDSADI
-779 YPSFAKGE
+779 
-787 HKYNEACNVNGF
+787 
-799 DGNAD
+799 AD
-804 MDETDM
+804 
-810 VAEDTVVVDT
+810 VLYVDT
-820 VAVDD
+820 ACVDSISTI
-825 DNWPLT
+825 PT
-831 YGDFSMW
+831 IYGDFSMW

-1049 EGATCHYTWYV
+1049 EGATCHYTCYV

-1075 DKSAKRLNRNA
+1075 DKSAKCLNRNV

-1184 IGTPSFDK
+1184 IGTPSFNK

>member
-207 LFKDIMKVDDPM
+207 LFKDITKVDDPI

-242 PRQIEVGLYGLFT
+242 PRQIEKGLYGLFT

-266 NLRMTICNGEYPTNE
+266 NLRMTICNGVYPTNE

-294 IEAEADKALSSD
+294 VEAEADKALASD
-306 KSSATLRFGHD
+306 RPSATLRFGHD

-582 QDEDI
+582 QDEEV

-597 GEGYIEIDTLRHLV
+597 GEGYIEIDTLHHII

-637 YSGELSFAIP
+637 YSGELNFDVPSSDI
-647 CSHMPNP
+647 SNP
-654 QYGETPCGFVDFGVF
+654 RYGETPCGFDDFGVF
-669 SKEGKKPQ
+669 SKEEKTPQ

-694 KAGKTIELR
+694 KAGKPIEIR

-711 ENACDNLISETAG
+711 KNACDNLVGETAG
-724 GYGFD
+724 GFDFD
-729 DLMRK
+729 DFILN
-734 AETVWCDRLHTI
+734 AETIWCDRLHAI

-770 REMSDADGG
+770 HEMSDVYGSYPTFSTGKVEILDSSDSSALDDSADI
-779 YPSFAKGE
+779 
-787 HKYNEACNVNGF
+787 
-799 DGNAD
+799 AD
-804 MDETDM
+804 
-810 VAEDTVVVDT
+810 VLYVDT
-820 VAVDD
+820 ACVDSIATI
-825 DNWPLT
+825 PT
-831 YGDFSMW
+831 IYGDFSMW

-1023 GWADGRHQNG
+1023 GWADGRHQNA

-1075 DKSAKRLNRNA
+1075 DKSAKCLNRNV

>member
-1 MRKSFL
+1 M
-7 MILLIACALLAQAQT
+7 
-22 RQQMGG
+22 
-28 VYYAYP
+28 
-34 APKKPVSVKAPEGYT
+34 
-49 PFYISHYGRHGSR
+49 
-62 WLPSDSRYTWVNHHF
+62 
-77 DDETNLTPLGKKVKG
+77 
-92 WLTQVWEN
+92 
-100 AKGNGGKL
+100 
-108 TKLGEKQ
+108 
-115 HRGIADRM
+115 
-123 ARNFPQIFAKGNHV
+123 
-137 QARSSVVDRCA
+137 
-148 KSMLAFTDE
+148 
-157 LRQLQPSL
+157 
-165 DMDVKTDSADM
+165 
-176 AWIAYTSPEVKAL
+176 
-189 ENRTHI
+189 
-195 VAKVSPDRFLHQ
+195 
-207 LFKDIMKVDDPM
+207 
-219 KLMSEIHTIASSIQ
+219 
-233 DVGLNFKSY
+233 
-242 PRQIEVGLYGLFT
+242 
-255 DEEFKAFYDAN
+255 
-266 NLRMTICNGEYPTNE
+266 
-281 RIPARSAISLWEN
+281 
-294 IEAEADKALSSD
+294 
-306 KSSATLRFGHD
+306 
-317 TSLYRLYSLMNMFF
+317 
-331 ARPDAC
+331 
-337 CDTDAKMASYKK
+337 
-349 ESDAMDVVVPMAAN
+349 
-363 LQLVFYKKKQWDR
+363 
-376 AYPESNVL
+376 
-384 VRILCNERN
+384 
-393 VGELNLNAYIYND
+393 
-406 DIEDMAGNYYTWAS
+406 
-420 LKNYMH
+420 
-426 EYIHYL
+426 
-432 EHVRQLNAI
+432 
-441 NTMVGT
+441 
-447 AQANTKTAGK
+447 
-457 FGKGSEEHGQT
+457 
-468 LPAVLVPNGQ
+468 
-478 NFWTPQTQ
+478 
-486 DTEKKCIAPYY
+486 
-497 YKDTELQGFR
+497 
-507 NSHWIVGGCT
+507 
-517 QDYGSFTIATLGG
+517 
-530 KLRLQPEERATRF
+530 
-543 SHEDEVSH
+543 
-551 PHYYAVHL
+551 
-559 RDEHLKTEM
+559 
-568 TALSHSAIFRITPD
+568 
-582 QDEDI
+582 
-587 HIVINPNSDE
+587 
-597 GEGYIEIDTLRHLV
+597 
-611 YGYNPVH
+611 
-618 RIYQGWGEPAG
+618 
-629 FSGHFVLD
+629 
-637 YSGELSFAIP
+637 
-647 CSHMPNP
+647 
-654 QYGETPCGFVDFGVF
+654 
-669 SKEGKKPQ
+669 
-677 GLSAKGSRSGA
+677 
-688 WLTFKG
+688 
-694 KAGKTIELR
+694 
-703 AASSFTSK
+703 
-711 ENACDNLISETAG
+711 
-724 GYGFD
+724 
-729 DLMRK
+729 
-734 AETVWCDRLHTI
+734 
-746 DVESKDVA
+746 ESKDVA

-770 REMSDADGG
+770 HEMSDVYGSYPTFSKGKVEILDSPDSSALDDSADI
-779 YPSFAKGE
+779 
-787 HKYNEACNVNGF
+787 
-799 DGNAD
+799 AD
-804 MDETDM
+804 VLD
-810 VAEDTVVVDT
+810 VDT
-820 VAVDD
+820 ACVDSTTTI
-825 DNWPLT
+825 PT
-831 YGDFSMW
+831 IYGDFSMW

-907 AKTAYE
+907 VKTAYE

-1049 EGATCHYTWYV
+1049 EGATCHYIWYV

-1075 DKSAKRLNRNA
+1075 DKSAKCLNRNV

-1174 PVCPSTPYYY
+1174 PVCPGTPYYY

-1243 EFWMGERP
+1243 GFWMGERP

>member
-7 MILLIACALLAQAQT
+7 MILLMACALLAQAQT

-34 APKKPVSVKAPEGYT
+34 APQKPVSMKAPEGYT
-49 PFYISHYGRHGSR
+49 AFYVSHYGRHGSR

-123 ARNFPQIFAKGNHV
+123 AHNFPQIFAKGNHV

-266 NLRMTICNGEYPTNE
+266 NLRMTICNGVYPTNE

-294 IEAEADKALSSD
+294 VEAEADKALASD
-306 KSSATLRFGHD
+306 RPSATLRFGHD

-337 CDTDAKMASYKK
+337 SDTDAEMASYKK

-363 LQLVFYKKKQWDR
+363 LQLVFYKKKKWDS
-376 AYPESNVL
+376 AHPENNVL

-582 QDEDI
+582 QDEEV

-597 GEGYIEIDTLRHLV
+597 GEGYIEIDTLHHII

-637 YSGELSFAIP
+637 YSGELNFDVPSSDI
-647 CSHMPNP
+647 SNP
-654 QYGETPCGFVDFGVF
+654 RYGETPCGFDDFGVF
-669 SKEGKKPQ
+669 SKEEKTPQ
-677 GLSAKGSRSGA
+677 GLSVKGSRSGA

-694 KAGKTIELR
+694 KAGKPIEIR

-711 ENACDNLISETAG
+711 KNACDNLVGETAG
-724 GYGFD
+724 GFDFD
-729 DLMRK
+729 DFILN
-734 AETVWCDRLHTI
+734 AETIWCDRLHAI

-770 REMSDADGG
+770 HEMSDVYGSYPTFSTGKVEILDSSDRSALDDSADI
-779 YPSFAKGE
+779 
-787 HKYNEACNVNGF
+787 
-799 DGNAD
+799 AD
-804 MDETDM
+804 
-810 VAEDTVVVDT
+810 VLYVDT
-820 VAVDD
+820 ACVDSISTI
-825 DNWPLT
+825 PT
-831 YGDFSMW
+831 IYGDFSMW

>member
-34 APKKPVSVKAPEGYT
+34 APKKPVSVKAPEGYI

-62 WLPSDSRYTWVNHHF
+62 WLPSDSRYIWVNQHF
-77 DDETNLTPLGKKVKG
+77 DDESNLTPLGKKVKG

-123 ARNFPQIFAKGNHV
+123 AHNFPQIFAKGNHV

-207 LFKDIMKVDDPM
+207 LFKDITKVDDPI

-242 PRQIEVGLYGLFT
+242 PRQIEKGLYGLFT

-294 IEAEADKALSSD
+294 VEAEADKALASD
-306 KSSATLRFGHD
+306 RPSATLRFGHD

-507 NSHWIVGGCT
+507 NSHWIEGGCT

-582 QDEDI
+582 QDEEV

-618 RIYQGWGEPAG
+618 RIYQGWGDPAG

-1086 QGISQSDTM
+1086 QGIFQSDTM

-1213 AFYIQKTL
+1213 AFYIQNTL

>member
-7 MILLIACALLAQAQT
+7 MILLIVCALLAQAQT

-62 WLPSDSRYTWVNHHF
+62 WLPSDSRYIWVNQHF
-77 DDETNLTPLGKKVKG
+77 DDESNLTPLGKKVKG

-123 ARNFPQIFAKGNHV
+123 AHNFPQIFAKGNHV

-148 KSMLAFTDE
+148 KSMQAFTDE

-242 PRQIEVGLYGLFT
+242 PRQIEKGLYGLFT

-266 NLRMTICNGEYPTNE
+266 NLRMTICNGVYPTNE

-294 IEAEADKALSSD
+294 VEAEADKALASD
-306 KSSATLRFGHD
+306 RPSATLRFGHD

-406 DIEDMAGNYYTWAS
+406 DIEYMAGNYYTWAS

-497 YKDTELQGFR
+497 YKDMELQGFR

-582 QDEDI
+582 QDEEV

-597 GEGYIEIDTLRHLV
+597 GEGYIEIDTLHHII

-637 YSGELSFAIP
+637 YSGELNFDVPSSDI
-647 CSHMPNP
+647 SNP
-654 QYGETPCGFVDFGVF
+654 RYGETPCGFDDFGVF
-669 SKEGKKPQ
+669 SKEEKTPQ
-677 GLSAKGSRSGA
+677 GLSVKGSRSGA

-694 KAGKTIELR
+694 KAGKPIEIR

-711 ENACDNLISETAG
+711 KNACDNLVGETAG
-724 GYGFD
+724 GFDFD
-729 DLMRK
+729 DFILN
-734 AETVWCDRLHTI
+734 AETIWCDRLHAI

-770 REMSDADGG
+770 HEMSDVYGSYPTFSKGKVEILDSSDSSALDDSADI
-779 YPSFAKGE
+779 
-787 HKYNEACNVNGF
+787 
-799 DGNAD
+799 AD
-804 MDETDM
+804 
-810 VAEDTVVVDT
+810 VLYVDT
-820 VAVDD
+820 ACVDSIATI
-825 DNWPLT
+825 PT
-831 YGDFSMW
+831 IYGDFSMW

-1075 DKSAKRLNRNA
+1075 DKSAKCLNRDV

>member
-7 MILLIACALLAQAQT
+7 MILLIVCALLAQAQT

-62 WLPSDSRYTWVNHHF
+62 WLPSDSRYIWVNQHF
-77 DDETNLTPLGKKVKG
+77 DDESNLTPLGKKVKG

-115 HRGIADRM
+115 YRGIADRM
-123 ARNFPQIFAKGNHV
+123 AHNFPQIFAKGNHV

-207 LFKDIMKVDDPM
+207 LFKDITKVDDPM

-242 PRQIEVGLYGLFT
+242 PRQIEKGLYGLFT

-294 IEAEADKALSSD
+294 VEAEADKALASD
-306 KSSATLRFGHD
+306 RPSATLRFGHD

-384 VRILCNERN
+384 VKILCNERN

-551 PHYYAVHL
+551 PHYYAVNL

-582 QDEDI
+582 KDEDI

-597 GEGYIEIDTLRHLV
+597 GEGYVEIDTLRHLV

-629 FSGHFVLD
+629 FCGHFVLD

-694 KAGKTIELR
+694 KAGKPIELR

-1075 DKSAKRLNRNA
+1075 DKSAKCLNRNV

>member
-7 MILLIACALLAQAQT
+7 MILLMACALLAQAQT

-62 WLPSDSRYTWVNHHF
+62 WLPSGSRYTWVNHHF

-115 HRGIADRM
+115 HRGIADRI

-207 LFKDIMKVDDPM
+207 LFKDITKVDDPI

-242 PRQIEVGLYGLFT
+242 PRQIEKGLYGLFT

-294 IEAEADKALSSD
+294 VEAEADKALASD
-306 KSSATLRFGHD
+306 RPSATLRFGHD

-582 QDEDI
+582 QDEEV

-597 GEGYIEIDTLRHLV
+597 GEGYIEIDTLHHII

-637 YSGELSFAIP
+637 YSGELNFDVPSSDI
-647 CSHMPNP
+647 SNP
-654 QYGETPCGFVDFGVF
+654 RYGETPCGFDDFGVF
-669 SKEGKKPQ
+669 SKEEKTPQ

-694 KAGKTIELR
+694 KAGKPIEIR

-711 ENACDNLISETAG
+711 KNACDNLVGETAG
-724 GYGFD
+724 GFDFD
-729 DLMRK
+729 DFILN
-734 AETVWCDRLHTI
+734 AETIWCDRLHAI

-754 KVNQFYGALY
+754 KVDQFYGALY

-770 REMSDADGG
+770 HEMSDVYGSYPTFSTGKVEILDSSDSSALDDSADI
-779 YPSFAKGE
+779 
-787 HKYNEACNVNGF
+787 
-799 DGNAD
+799 AD
-804 MDETDM
+804 
-810 VAEDTVVVDT
+810 VLYVDT
-820 VAVDD
+820 ACVDSISTI
-825 DNWPLT
+825 PT
-831 YGDFSMW
+831 IYGDFSMW

>member
-1 MRKSFL
+1 MRKIFL
-7 MILLIACALLAQAQT
+7 MILFGACTLLAQAQT

-34 APKKPVSVKAPEGYT
+34 TPKKPISVKAPEGYT

-62 WLPSDSRYTWVNHHF
+62 WLPSDSRYTWVNLHF
-77 DDETNLTPLGKKVKG
+77 DDESNLTPLGKKVKG

-115 HRGIADRM
+115 HRSIADRM

-157 LRQLQPSL
+157 LRRLQPSL

-195 VAKVSPDRFLHQ
+195 VAKVSPDRFLRQ
-207 LFKDIMKVDDPM
+207 LFKDVTKVDDPM

-242 PRQIEVGLYGLFT
+242 PRQIEKGLYGLFT

-266 NLRMTICNGEYPTNE
+266 NLRMTICNGVYPTNE
-281 RIPARSAISLWEN
+281 QVPARSAISLWEN
-294 IEAEADKALSSD
+294 IEAEADKALSSG
-306 KSSATLRFGHD
+306 KPSGTLRFGHD
-317 TSLYRLYSLMNMFF
+317 TALYRLLSLLRFDKCNYSSNKDIPNKEIATVEGIDLMD
-331 ARPDAC
+331 R
-337 CDTDAKMASYKK
+337 
-349 ESDAMDVVVPMAAN
+349 VVPMAAN
-363 LQLVFYKKKQWDR
+363 LQMVFYKTDIPMR
-376 AYPESNVL
+376 NLRELADTAAIEIDVDTVL
-384 VRILCNERN
+384 VKFF
-393 VGELNLNAYIYND
+393 LNGQQMSLPLTSGDISEEGDDCYSWSSVKAY
-406 DIEDMAGNYYTWAS
+406 
-420 LKNYMH
+420 LKEH
-426 EYIHYL
+426 IHHL

-582 QDEDI
+582 QDEDVY
-587 HIVINPNSDE
+587 IVINPNSDE
-597 GEGYIEIDTLRHLV
+597 GEGYIEIDTLHHII

-637 YSGELSFAIP
+637 YGDEGLYEVFEGDSIP
-647 CSHMPNP
+647 RRDSASQRNLI
-654 QYGETPCGFVDFGVF
+654 DFGVF
-669 SKEGKKPQ
+669 SKEKKNSR
-677 GLSAKGSRSGA
+677 GLSVKGERSGV

-694 KAGKTIELR
+694 NAGKPIELL

-711 ENACDNLISETAG
+711 ENALENLSQEAG
-724 GYGFD
+724 AEGSFD
-729 DLMRK
+729 DVMLR
-734 AETVWCDRLHTI
+734 AEHIWCDRLHTI

-754 KVNQFYGALY
+754 KVNQFYGAMY

-770 REMSDADGG
+770 HEMSDVDGS
-779 YPSFAKGE
+779 YPAFSTGK
-787 HKYNEACNVNGF
+787 
-799 DGNAD
+799 
-804 MDETDM
+804 
-810 VAEDTVVVDT
+810 VDT
-820 VAVDD
+820 TTIRSA
-825 DNWPLT
+825 

-862 LVNMYKE
+862 LANMYKE
-869 GGWMPIFPCWN
+869 GGWKPIFPCWN
-880 SYTAAMIGDHSG
+880 SYTAAMIGDHAG

-985 SCSVEAKD
+985 SCSAEAKD
-993 GPYTRQ
+993 GSCTRQ

-1060 PQNIQGLFNVINKSV
+1060 PQDIQGLFNVINKSV
-1075 DKSAKRLNRNA
+1075 DKSSKRLDNNA
-1086 QGISQSDTM
+1086 EAIC
-1095 SAVVSRLDKMF
+1095 RLDKMF

-1174 PVCPSTPYYY
+1174 PVCPGTPYYY

-1200 KKFEIQAHGVGDK
+1200 KKFEILANDVSDE
-1213 AFYIQKTL
+1213 AIYIQKSL
-1221 LNGKPMSGY
+1221 LDGKPLTDY
-1230 QLSHDDILKGGNL
+1230 KLSHGDILKGGTL
-1243 EFWMGERP
+1243 QFWMGKTP
-1251 ANESK
+1251 QK

>member
-7 MILLIACALLAQAQT
+7 MILLMACALLAQAQT

-34 APKKPVSVKAPEGYT
+34 APQKPVSMKAPEGYT
-49 PFYISHYGRHGSR
+49 AFYVSHYGRHGSR

-123 ARNFPQIFAKGNHV
+123 AHNFPQIFAKGNHV

-148 KSMLAFTDE
+148 KSMMAFTDE

-207 LFKDIMKVDDPM
+207 LFKDITKVDDPI

-242 PRQIEVGLYGLFT
+242 PRQIEKGLYGLFT

-294 IEAEADKALSSD
+294 VEAEADKALASD
-306 KSSATLRFGHD
+306 RPSATLRFGHD

-406 DIEDMAGNYYTWAS
+406 DIEYMAGNYYTWAS

-582 QDEDI
+582 QDEEV

-597 GEGYIEIDTLRHLV
+597 GEGYIEIDTLHHII

-637 YSGELSFAIP
+637 YSGELNFDVPSSDI
-647 CSHMPNP
+647 SNP
-654 QYGETPCGFVDFGVF
+654 RYGETPCGFDDFGVF
-669 SKEGKKPQ
+669 SKEEKTPQ

-694 KAGKTIELR
+694 KAGKPIEIR

-711 ENACDNLISETAG
+711 KNACDNLVGETAG
-724 GYGFD
+724 GFDFD
-729 DLMRK
+729 DFILK
-734 AETVWCDRLHTI
+734 AETIWCDRLHAI

-770 REMSDADGG
+770 HEMSDVYGSYPTFSKGKVEILDSSDSSALDDSADI
-779 YPSFAKGE
+779 
-787 HKYNEACNVNGF
+787 
-799 DGNAD
+799 AD
-804 MDETDM
+804 
-810 VAEDTVVVDT
+810 VLYVDT
-820 VAVDD
+820 ACVDSIATI
-825 DNWPLT
+825 PT
-831 YGDFSMW
+831 IYGDFSMW

-853 TLSGDMMQS
+853 TLSGDMMRS

-973 FAVAQLAKALAE
+973 FAVAQLAKALTE
-985 SCSVEAKD
+985 SCSAEAKD
-993 GPYTRQ
+993 GPCTRQ
-999 SLMTDYAELMRRS
+999 SLKADYAELMRRS

-1075 DKSAKRLNRNA
+1075 DKAAKCLNRNA

>member
-7 MILLIACALLAQAQT
+7 MILLMACALLAQAQT

-62 WLPSDSRYTWVNHHF
+62 WLPSDSRYIWVNQHF
-77 DDETNLTPLGKKVKG
+77 DDESNLTPLGKKVKG

-123 ARNFPQIFAKGNHV
+123 AHNFPQIFAKGNHV

-207 LFKDIMKVDDPM
+207 LFKDITKVDGPM

-242 PRQIEVGLYGLFT
+242 PRQIEKGLYGLFT

-294 IEAEADKALSSD
+294 VEAEADKALASD
-306 KSSATLRFGHD
+306 RPSATLRFGHD

-582 QDEDI
+582 QDEEV

-1049 EGATCHYTWYV
+1049 EGATCHYIWYV

>member
-7 MILLIACALLAQAQT
+7 MILFIACALLAQAQT

-34 APKKPVSVKAPEGYT
+34 APKKPVSMKAPEGYT

-62 WLPSDSRYTWVNHHF
+62 WLPSDSRYTWVNQHF
-77 DDETNLTPLGKKVKG
+77 DDDANLTPLGKKVKG
-92 WLTQVWEN
+92 WLMLVWEN

-108 TKLGEKQ
+108 TKLGEMQ

-123 ARNFPQIFAKGNHV
+123 VRNFPQIFAKGNHV

-157 LRQLQPSL
+157 LRQLQSSL

-207 LFKDIMKVDDPM
+207 LFKDISKVDDPM

-242 PRQIEVGLYGLFT
+242 PRQIEKGLYGLFT
-255 DEEFKAFYDAN
+255 DEEFKAIYDAN
-266 NLRMTICNGEYPTNE
+266 NLRMTICNGEYPMNE
-281 RIPARSAISLWEN
+281 QIPARSAISLWEN
-294 IEAEADKALSSD
+294 IEAEADKALSSY

-317 TSLYRLYSLMNMFF
+317 TALYRLLSLLHFDKEDKSSVADM
-331 ARPDAC
+331 P
-337 CDTDAKMASYKK
+337 KK
-349 ESDAMDVVVPMAAN
+349 EIATVEGVDLMDRIVPMAAN
-363 LQLVFYKKKQWDR
+363 LQMVFYKTNIPLRNLRELADT
-376 AYPESNVL
+376 AAIGIDVDTVL
-384 VRILCNERN
+384 VKFF
-393 VGELNLNAYIYND
+393 LNGQQMSLQLTSGDISEEGDECYSWNSVKAYIK
-406 DIEDMAGNYYTWAS
+406 ER
-420 LKNYMH
+420 
-426 EYIHYL
+426 IHYL

-447 AQANTKTAGK
+447 AQANTKTAGM

-559 RDEHLKTEM
+559 KNEHLKTEM

-597 GEGYIEIDTLRHLV
+597 GEGYIEIDTVRHIV

-637 YSGELSFAIP
+637 YGEEDADDFFEGTPIP
-647 CSHMPNP
+647 HRDSAS
-654 QYGETPCGFVDFGVF
+654 QRDLIDFGVF
-669 SKEGKKPQ
+669 SKEKKSTRD
-677 GLSAKGSRSGA
+677 LSVKGERSGV

-694 KAGKTIELR
+694 KVGKPIELR

-711 ENACDNLISETAG
+711 ENALENLSQETDVAG
-724 GYGFD
+724 SFD
-729 DLMRK
+729 DVKWR
-734 AETVWCDRLHTI
+734 AEQIWCDRLHTI

-770 REMSDADGG
+770 REMSDVDGS
-779 YPSFAKGE
+779 YPAFSTGKIKSFDS
-787 HKYNEACNVNGF
+787 C
-799 DGNAD
+799 
-804 MDETDM
+804 
-810 VAEDTVVVDT
+810 
-820 VAVDD
+820 DD
-825 DNWPLT
+825 SAMTIRST

-880 SYTAAMIGDHSG
+880 SYTAAMIGDHSC

-907 AKTAYE
+907 VMKAYE
-913 GMRKNAFESPKTFEE
+913 GMRKNAFEIPKTFEE
-928 YKNGMGRRALNSYLK
+928 YKDGMGRRALQSYLK

-973 FAVAQLAKALAE
+973 FAVAQLAKALAD
-985 SCSVEAKD
+985 SCSSETKD
-993 GPYTRQ
+993 CPYTRQ
-999 SLMTDYAELMRRS
+999 SLMADYAELMRRS

-1023 GWADGRHQNG
+1023 GWADGRHLNG

-1075 DKSAKRLNRNA
+1075 NKSLKRLVRNA
-1086 QGISQSDTM
+1086 EGVSRSDTM
-1095 SAVVSRLDKMF
+1095 SVVISRLDKMF

-1163 AWYVFSAIGFY
+1163 AWYVFSSIGFY
-1174 PVCPSTPYYY
+1174 PVCPATPYYY

-1192 VTFNLENG
+1192 VTFNLANG
-1200 KKFEIQAHGVGDK
+1200 KKFEITAEGVSDE
-1213 AFYIQKTL
+1213 AFYIQKAL
-1221 LNGKPMSGY
+1221 LNGKPFMGY
-1230 QLSHDDILKGGNL
+1230 QLSHEDILKGSKL
-1243 EFWMGERP
+1243 QFYMGEHP
-1251 ANESK
+1251 AK

>member
-7 MILLIACALLAQAQT
+7 MILLMACALLAQAQT
-22 RQQMGG
+22 HQQMGG

-62 WLPSDSRYTWVNHHF
+62 WLPSDSRYIWVNQHF
-77 DDETNLTPLGKKVKG
+77 DDASNLTPLGKKVKG

-123 ARNFPQIFAKGNHV
+123 AHNFPQIFAKGNHV

-207 LFKDIMKVDDPM
+207 LFKDITKVDDPI

-242 PRQIEVGLYGLFT
+242 PRQIEKGLYGLFT

-294 IEAEADKALSSD
+294 VEAEADKALASD
-306 KSSATLRFGHD
+306 RPSATLRFGHD

-568 TALSHSAIFRITPD
+568 TALSHFAIFRITPD
-582 QDEDI
+582 QDEEV

-973 FAVAQLAKALAE
+973 FAVAQLAKALTE
-985 SCSVEAKD
+985 SCSAEAKD
-993 GPYTRQ
+993 GPCTRQ
-999 SLMTDYAELMRRS
+999 SLKADYAELMRRS

-1075 DKSAKRLNRNA
+1075 DKSAKCLNRNV

>member
-7 MILLIACALLAQAQT
+7 MILLMACALLAQAQT

-62 WLPSDSRYTWVNHHF
+62 WLPSDSRYIWVNQHF
-77 DDETNLTPLGKKVKG
+77 DDESNLTPLGKKVKG

-123 ARNFPQIFAKGNHV
+123 AHNFPQIFAKGNHV

-207 LFKDIMKVDDPM
+207 LFKDITKVDDPM

-242 PRQIEVGLYGLFT
+242 PRQIEKGLYGLFT

-294 IEAEADKALSSD
+294 VEAEADKALASD
-306 KSSATLRFGHD
+306 RPSATLRFGHD

-376 AYPESNVL
+376 TYPESNVL

-582 QDEDI
+582 QDEEV

-597 GEGYIEIDTLRHLV
+597 GEGYIEIDTLHHII

-637 YSGELSFAIP
+637 YSRELNFDVPSSDI
-647 CSHMPNP
+647 SNP
-654 QYGETPCGFVDFGVF
+654 RYGETPCGFDDFGVF
-669 SKEGKKPQ
+669 SKEEKTPQ

-694 KAGKTIELR
+694 KAGKPIEIR

-711 ENACDNLISETAG
+711 KNACDNLVGETAG
-724 GYGFD
+724 GFDFD
-729 DLMRK
+729 DFILN
-734 AETVWCDRLHTI
+734 AETIWCDRLHAI

-770 REMSDADGG
+770 HEMSDVYGSYPTFSTGKVEILDSSDSSALDDSADI
-779 YPSFAKGE
+779 
-787 HKYNEACNVNGF
+787 
-799 DGNAD
+799 AD
-804 MDETDM
+804 
-810 VAEDTVVVDT
+810 VLYVDT
-820 VAVDD
+820 ACVDSISTI
-825 DNWPLT
+825 PT
-831 YGDFSMW
+831 IYGDFSMW

-985 SCSVEAKD
+985 SCSAEAKD
-993 GPYTRQ
+993 GPCTRQ
-999 SLMTDYAELMRRS
+999 SLKADYAELMRRS

-1075 DKSAKRLNRNA
+1075 DKSAKCLNRNV

-1230 QLSHDDILKGGNL
+1230 QLSHDDILIGGNL